1 MTTNITPFKKGDRVT
16 VSGRGR
22 TAAWGQPAGTVTAV
36 RYRSVFV
43 QWDNLAVED
52 QMLAEELT
60 KIPGEREETPARA

>member
-1 MTTNITPFKKGDRVT
+1 MTANAVPFKKGDRVT
-16 VSGRGR
+16 VSGKGR
-22 TAAWGQPAGTVTAV
+22 TATWGQPVGTVTAV

-60 KIPGEREETPARA
+60 KIPDEREETPAEA

>member
-1 MTTNITPFKKGDRVT
+1 MTAKAALFKKGDRVT

-22 TAAWGQPAGTVTAV
+22 TATWGHTTGTVTAV

-43 QWDNLAVED
+43 QWDNLAMED

-60 KIPGEREETPARA
+60 KIPGEREETPAEA